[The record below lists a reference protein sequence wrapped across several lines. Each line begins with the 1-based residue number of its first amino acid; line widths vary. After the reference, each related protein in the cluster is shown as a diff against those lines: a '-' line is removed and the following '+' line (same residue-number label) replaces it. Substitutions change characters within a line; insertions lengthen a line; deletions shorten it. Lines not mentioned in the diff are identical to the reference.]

1 MKNLK
6 KMIVVITLSCMMTSN
21 VPVQAAQEQQNV
33 IYQPNARMGISSTTL
48 SAGET
53 VNIIDNDGQAFY
65 VPGGAKISFSI
76 NLKTSGS
83 VELGYKNLSGVKM
96 KKYSGTGKNHST
108 TFTIGSTGYY
118 KFYVTNK
125 SAGTITITGG
135 SLNF

>member
-1 MKNLK
+1 
-6 KMIVVITLSCMMTSN
+6 MMTSN

-65 VPGGAKISFSI
+65 VPGEAKISFSI

-83 VELGYKNLSGVKM
+83 VELLF
-96 KKYSGTGKNHST
+96 HFHT
-108 TFTIGSTGYY
+108 T
-118 KFYVTNK
+118 
-125 SAGTITITGG
+125 
-135 SLNF
+135 